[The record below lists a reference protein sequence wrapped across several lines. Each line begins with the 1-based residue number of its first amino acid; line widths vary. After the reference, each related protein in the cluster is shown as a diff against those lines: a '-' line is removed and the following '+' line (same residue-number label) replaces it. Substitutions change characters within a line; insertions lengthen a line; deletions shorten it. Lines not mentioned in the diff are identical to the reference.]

1 VRSALAVSKSA
12 ERDKKMLVPS
22 HFREENQEKLQQ
34 YIKEYSFG
42 VLVVAD
48 NDGIDANHLPL

>member
-1 VRSALAVSKSA
+1 
-12 ERDKKMLVPS
+12 MLVPS
-22 HFREENQEKLQQ
+22 QFREENQEKLQQ

-48 NDGIDANHLPL
+48 SLGIGANHVPFHLSVSLNSDNIHLAR

>member
-1 VRSALAVSKSA
+1 
-12 ERDKKMLVPS
+12 MLVPS